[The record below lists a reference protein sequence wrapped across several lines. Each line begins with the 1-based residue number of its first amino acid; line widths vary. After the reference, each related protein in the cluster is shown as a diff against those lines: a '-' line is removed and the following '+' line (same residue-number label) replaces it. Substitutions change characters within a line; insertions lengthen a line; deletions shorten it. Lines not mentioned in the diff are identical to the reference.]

1 MPVPQ
6 SAFAAQSPRLLLP
19 CLAFTQGSRHLAQQ
33 NHLSRS
39 YRPVQRRPAKPPSLP
54 YHPGFP
60 ADLAKL
66 LTFNFQRS
74 SDNVNLKNDISLLLP
89 PTSLPTATLLNHPV
103 RHPPSTASP
112 PPPSTTASATAPPS
126 NGSSTSTASRP
137 PPPSAI
143 VNDPNRA
150 GDPHYIARLI
160 AKVISVSPKTPDRPT
175 PPRPGRQTASL
186 SQAKPTTSAGSENCV
201 HQRNQINHSSDNRPL
216 QFIVQTTVIG
226 PKS

>member
-39 YRPVQRRPAKPPSLP
+39 YRPVSATTCETN
-54 YHPGFP
+54 F
-60 ADLAKL
+60 AAL
-66 LTFNFQRS
+66 LSRLSSRLSETPNFQRS
-74 SDNVNLKNDISLLLP
+74 TDNGNLKNDISLLLP
-89 PTSLPTATLLNHPV
+89 PTSLPTAILLNHPV
-103 RHPPSTASP
+103 RHLPSTASP
-112 PPPSTTASATAPPS
+112 PAAFNDRLGNRAALDWIIDQYRVKTDP
-126 NGSSTSTASRP
+126 R
-137 PPPSAI
+137 SAI

-160 AKVISVSPKTPDRPT
+160 AKVITVSPKTPDRPT
-175 PPRPGRQTASL
+175 PPRPGRQTASF
-186 SQAKPTTSAGSENCV
+186 SQAKPTTSAGAENCV

-216 QFIVQTTVIG
+216 QFIVQTTVTG

>member
-74 SDNVNLKNDISLLLP
+74 TDNGNLKNDISLLLP
-89 PTSLPTATLLNHPV
+89 PTSLPTAILLNHPV

-112 PPPSTTASATAPPS
+112 PAAFNDRLGNRAALEWIIDQRRIKTAPPQRHRQRPQPRRRPPLHRAPDRQGHQREPQ
-126 NGSSTSTASRP
+126 NPGSSNTSPTWPSNSLILSSKAHDVSRLRKLC
-137 PPPSAI
+137 PST
-143 VNDPNRA
+143 
-150 GDPHYIARLI
+150 
-160 AKVISVSPKTPDRPT
+160 K
-175 PPRPGRQTASL
+175 
-186 SQAKPTTSAGSENCV
+186 
-201 HQRNQINHSSDNRPL
+201 SD
-216 QFIVQTTVIG
+216 
-226 PKS
+226 KS